1 MMLVT
6 NHATIKDNQ
15 DRTMIFDMFVKNKEL
30 IIIGSSPKPAIP
42 IDKISVSI
50 NDIELKI
57 KSMIIKDCY
66 SESYR
71 VFIFDCNYTDSH
83 IQVTVNYDNVCKT
96 LLLDNINGDIQNK
109 YNLTITTCFQG
120 DYDLFPMWYDYYT
133 KQGVEHFYMYY
144 NGILTDTVKDIL
156 NKPNVTLHE
165 WCFNYWS
172 PYGNRKHFAQLGQI
186 QHALYKYGKNISEY
200 MIFCDLDEYLYFH
213 NKTILNK
220 IISNDSFDQIQ
231 FRNCWCQRMDDTIP
245 ECFPLKFYIEDSAK
259 LDIGR
264 RKGLYK
270 ISNVNGLSVHC
281 GVNDRN
287 ILENE
292 EDRKK
297 YNECE
302 SNFPYISR
310 NRLNKIKIVHYGI
323 MFHFKTSNFPS
334 KFSFGSIIFPDNIP
348 WDMNSIE

>member
-1 MMLVT
+1 MMLIT
-6 NHATIKDNQ
+6 THNTITDNQ
-15 DRTMIFDMFVKNKEL
+15 ARTMIFDMFVKNKEL
-30 IIIGSSPKPAIP
+30 ILIGSSPKPAIP

-50 NDIELKI
+50 NDNELKI

-71 VFIFDCNYTDSH
+71 VFIFDCNYTDSD

-96 LLLDNINGDIQNK
+96 VLLNNINNDIQK
-109 YNLTITTCFQG
+109 DYKLTITTCFQG

-144 NGILTDTVKDIL
+144 NGILTDAIKDIL

-165 WCFNYWS
+165 WVFNYWS
-172 PYGNRKHFAQLGQI
+172 PYGNRLHFSQMGQI
-186 QHALYKYGKNISEY
+186 QHALYKYGKYSSEY
-200 MIFCDLDEYLYFH
+200 MIFCDLDEYLHFH
-213 NKTILNK
+213 NNTIINK
-220 IISNDSFDQIQ
+220 IISNANIDQIQ
-231 FRNCWCQRMDDTIP
+231 FRNCWCKRMDDTIP
-245 ECFPLKFYIEDSAK
+245 EDFPLKFYIEDSAK

-264 RKGLYK
+264 RKCLYK
-270 ISNVNGLSVHC
+270 ISNVNGLSIHC

-292 EDRKK
+292 EDAKK
-297 YNECE
+297 YYESE

-310 NRLNKIKIVHYGI
+310 NRLNNIKVVKYGT

-334 KFSFGSIIFPDNIP
+334 KLSFGSIIFPDNIP
-348 WDMNSIE
+348 WDVKGLE